1 MKASGLKQDQS
12 FKAILDPAWR
22 FTKVRHAIGKGINY
36 FVTDDEWLNKLFIF
50 LKNWEDIDDPEELE
64 DSFQLLYWAYQIF
77 RREGKGPRYQ
87 LEALL
92 LTNLKLK
99 KIEKILGIPK
109 EVIKTFEKCFFNVR
123 DIKNKKA
130 LRSFILSQI
139 KDRGLNDLDN
149 EVVWKQIALTL
160 GPRILIALWSDRE
173 FNDEE
178 FQALDKVLKSQIMRN
193 AIAASKVR
201 KINQFN
207 AKEIMEEYFSL
218 KRLEND
224 KKKLENE
231 TSVVGNDAEFVN
243 ALLQSIKFVL
253 APMQPQVPE
262 EAAIELTGAIKQLP
276 GLIER
281 INGVKQE
288 EKNEEARS

>member
-1 MKASGLKQDQS
+1 MTVKTKQVDQS

-22 FTKVRHAIGKGINY
+22 FTKVRHVIGKDRSY
-36 FVTDDEWLNKLFIF
+36 FITDDKWINNLFVF
-50 LKNWEDIDDPEELE
+50 LKHWEEIDDPEELE

-92 LTNLKLK
+92 LTDLSFKE
-99 KIEKILGIPK
+99 IEEILGLPK
-109 EVIKTFEKCFFNVR
+109 ELIEAYEKCFFNVR
-123 DIKNKKA
+123 DIQNKQA
-130 LRSFILSQI
+130 LKSFILAQI

-160 GPRILIALWSDRE
+160 GPEILIALWSDKE
-173 FNDEE
+173 FSEEE
-178 FQALDKVLKSQIMRN
+178 FQILDRVLKSQVVRN
-193 AIAASKVR
+193 ALAASKVR
-201 KINQFN
+201 RINQFN
-207 AKEIMEEYFSL
+207 AGEIMEEYFSL

-224 KKKLENE
+224 TKKLESE
-231 TSVVGNDAEFVN
+231 TITTGSDAEFVN

-253 APMQPQVPE
+253 APMQSQVPE

-288 EKNEEARS
+288 EKDGTKP